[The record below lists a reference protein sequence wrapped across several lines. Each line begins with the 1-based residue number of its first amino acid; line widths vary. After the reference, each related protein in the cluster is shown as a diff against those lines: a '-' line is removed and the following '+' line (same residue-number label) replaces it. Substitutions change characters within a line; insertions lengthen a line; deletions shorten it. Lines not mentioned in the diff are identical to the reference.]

1 MRRVGEKLFGGFL
14 QVPVKVPCLYL
25 PFKISMPA
33 NLYYEVN
40 LKISEFYLTLQQ
52 LLFPIVL
59 VCSEGEASRY

>member
-1 MRRVGEKLFGGFL
+1 MRRVGEKLFGDFL

-40 LKISEFYLTLQQ
+40 LKTSEF
-52 LLFPIVL
+52 LLDFATIAFSHCPRMFR
-59 VCSEGEASRY
+59 G